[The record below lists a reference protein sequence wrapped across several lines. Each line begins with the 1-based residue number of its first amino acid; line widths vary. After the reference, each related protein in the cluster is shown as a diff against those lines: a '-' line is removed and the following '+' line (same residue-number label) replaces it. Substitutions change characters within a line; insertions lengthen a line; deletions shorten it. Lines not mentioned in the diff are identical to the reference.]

1 MHHLH
6 IMAKH
11 AVSSFVISFSMS
23 YKFVASLLSLSNAL
37 IATRLDFNIQKSKNK
52 FKSIDLLFIS
62 IILIYCNQLNKNT
75 FLNGIFTMNLNENAK
90 LQIQ

>member
-1 MHHLH
+1 MHHLQ

-23 YKFVASLLSLSNAL
+23 CKFVASLLSLSNAL

-52 FKSIDLLFIS
+52 FKSIDLFIS

>member
-11 AVSSFVISFSMS
+11 AVSSFIISFSMS
-23 YKFVASLLSLSNAL
+23 CKFFALLLSLANAL
-37 IATRLDFNIQKSKNK
+37 VTKRLDFDIHKSKKNPRP
-52 FKSIDLLFIS
+52 SICLAIVLIS

-75 FLNGIFTMNLNENAK
+75 FRMEFS
-90 LQIQ
+90 Q

>member
-23 YKFVASLLSLSNAL
+23 CKFFALLLSLANAL
-37 IATRLDFNIQKSKNK
+37 VTKRLDFDIHKGKEK
-52 FKSIDLLFIS
+52 FKTIDLLI
-62 IILIYCNQLNKNT
+62 
-75 FLNGIFTMNLNENAK
+75 
-90 LQIQ
+90 

>member
-23 YKFVASLLSLSNAL
+23 CKFFALLLSLANAL
-37 IATRLDFNIQKSKNK
+37 VTKRLDFDIHKSKK
-52 FKSIDLLFIS
+52 IQDHRFTYFYYIDILQSI
-62 IILIYCNQLNKNT
+62 K
-75 FLNGIFTMNLNENAK
+75 
-90 LQIQ
+90 

>member
-23 YKFVASLLSLSNAL
+23 CKFFALLLSLVNAL
-37 IATRLDFNIQKSKNK
+37 VATRLDFNIHKSKK
-52 FKSIDLLFIS
+52 KSKTIDLVLIS

-75 FLNGIFTMNLNENAK
+75 FRMEFS
-90 LQIQ
+90 Q